1 MKEINLLYHFA
12 INFDG
17 RQLILILIVYH
28 HCGVQCNIQELT
40 GNPMKKADSH
50 ANTQIND
57 DTANNDAY
65 DSLDGTFVDLVNYLV
80 VVFYK
85 PLQ

>member
-1 MKEINLLYHFA
+1 
-12 INFDG
+12 
-17 RQLILILIVYH
+17 
-28 HCGVQCNIQELT
+28 
-40 GNPMKKADSH
+40 MKKADGH

-85 PLQ
+85 PYNKMSVLLERFMVSVKYIT